1 MTTPSFPDA
10 VRRLARQLTG
20 QVPRLALALA
30 TRIRA
35 EVPAYQDDR
44 LVSFA
49 DLVAE
54 CEANLVQGL
63 RDVDSPSWNGTD
75 AARVLGRRRA
85 EQGFPV
91 EATLRSYRI
100 GGQFMWETFVS
111 AAGPDLGDQRAVL
124 AAATTLWTFIDTYS
138 AALAEGHR
146 LASEDRARTD
156 TEVRSALLEA
166 LFTGKSAAGRSLLDC
181 AADLRLPAGGRFLV
195 VVADTH
201 ALPRIEERLRLRG
214 TISVWR
220 QEIDAQAGIVLLSP
234 SGSPEQLCLQLAGHT
249 RARVGVSAEYHQIE
263 ATPAARHAAG
273 LARAAVGPHGP
284 GVLRHDRAP
293 VPILLA
299 SAPEA
304 ARAVAQAALGPV
316 LELPARDRELL
327 LSTLR
332 VWLGH
337 DGATSAAAAELHCH
351 RNTVRYRL
359 RRLED
364 LTGLSLTSP
373 KALSELHLALEALR
387 LLPQHDT
394 PAERVGS

>member
-1 MTTPSFPDA
+1 MTPTFPAA
-10 VRRLARQLTG
+10 VRRLARELSG
-20 QVPRLALALA
+20 RVPELAFALA
-30 TRIRA
+30 TRVRA
-35 EVPAYQDDR
+35 EVPAYQDER

-54 CEANLVQGL
+54 CQANLVQGL
-63 RDVDSPSWNGTD
+63 RDVDSPSWDGTD
-75 AARVLGRRRA
+75 AARRLGRRRA

-111 AAGPDLGDQRAVL
+111 AAGADLGDQRAVL

-146 LASEDRARTD
+146 QASEDRARTD

-166 LFTGKSAAGRSLLDC
+166 LFAGNSAAGRSLLDC
-181 AADLRLPAGGRFLV
+181 AADLRLPAAGRFLV
-195 VVADTH
+195 VVADTL

-214 TISVWR
+214 TVSVWR
-220 QEIDAQAGIVLLSP
+220 QEIDAQAGIVLLPP
-234 SGSPEQLCLQLAGHT
+234 SGSPEQLCAHLAGHT

-263 ATPAARHAAG
+263 ATPGARHAAG
-273 LARAAVGPHGP
+273 LARAAVGTRGP
-284 GVLRHDRAP
+284 GVLRHDQAP

-316 LELPARDRELL
+316 LDLPARDRELVL
-327 LSTLR
+327 ETLR
-332 VWLGH
+332 VWLAH

-359 RRLED
+359 RRLEE
-364 LTGLSLTSP
+364 LTGLALTSP
-373 KALSELHLALEALR
+373 KALSQLHLALEALR
-387 LLPQHDT
+387 LSPPADFT
-394 PAERVGS
+394 AERVGS